1 MLKMQYF
8 GSKKLENRTKIT
20 RLGSN
25 FDIFRY
31 NNTIHLLKRDF
42 FAIFVNKSLSY
53 MKHIGYIGNAHINGH
68 VDSVLKQMKEHGC
81 KTLYT
86 ENGRGRKRPQWDAF
100 IKDLNQGDCAVLLS
114 FDNAF
119 YNFHDMIFF
128 VKFCRKSEIR
138 IISIADGLDTQ
149 DELYPGSRTAN
160 TLDLV
165 CQVFS
170 KRDRNNH
177 DDLEAE
183 LYSNTYSDRKLKRY
197 RMVINMYKA
206 GYGIKD
212 IMARTGYRS
221 KSNLYRILHMYGVQ
235 MEYPSMSRAAMSV
248 AKV

>member
-1 MLKMQYF
+1 
-8 GSKKLENRTKIT
+8 
-20 RLGSN
+20 
-25 FDIFRY
+25 
-31 NNTIHLLKRDF
+31 
-42 FAIFVNKSLSY
+42 

-68 VDSVLKQMKEHGC
+68 DDSVLKQMKEHGC

-149 DELYPGSRTAN
+149 DKLYPESRTVN
-160 TLDLV
+160 TLDIV
-165 CQVFS
+165 CQIFS

-197 RMVINMYKA
+197 KMVINMYKA

-248 AKV
+248 ATV